1 MVRTLFKRRKI
12 NYKLQCIVD
21 EHIKIGRK
29 YYKWKK
35 YTSNGSKWFISKGVE
50 SRSEKID
57 KIF

>member
-1 MVRTLFKRRKI
+1 MVRKLFKRRKI

-35 YTSNGSKWFISKGVE
+35 YTSNGSK
-50 SRSEKID
+50 
-57 KIF
+57 